1 VQVCKGTRMV
11 SKTRLAKGK
20 IVSTSEG
27 VLPPAPFPLATWAG
41 GRRRI
46 PSQARSLRTRAVIL
60 ESARELANSK
70 GVGSVTMQM
79 VAAKAKIAA
88 GTAYQFFDDRDSI
101 FFDLYETW
109 AGAWWSSIMLSTSHP
124 WTQATWI
131 DEIDAVV
138 EIGCKFHLKQREM
151 WEVIRYV
158 ESTKIG
164 REGMK
169 LLFDANVERCIQW
182 TSPYLKSVGMTA
194 AEIRFL
200 CISILR
206 TARGHHM
213 YGPIESTTLREVIR
227 GSQEAQRAIVELK
240 LRTLGKK
247 GGANS
252 AATRAKSI

>member
-1 VQVCKGTRMV
+1 MPT
-11 SKTRLAKGK
+11 KTRLAKGK
-20 IVSTSEG
+20 IVSAPEG
-27 VLPPAPFPLATWAG
+27 TLPPAPFPLATWAG

-46 PSQARSLRTRAVIL
+46 PSQARSLRTRGVIL
-60 ESARELANSK
+60 ESARDLANSK
-70 GVGSVTMQM
+70 GVGRVTMQM

-88 GTAYQFFDDRDSI
+88 GTAYQFFDDRDAI

-109 AGAWWSSIMLSTSHP
+109 AGAWWSSIMLSTSRP
-124 WTQATWI
+124 WTAATWA
-131 DEIDAVV
+131 DELDAVV
-138 EIGCKFHLKQREM
+138 ETGCKFHLKQKEM

-182 TSPYLKSVGMTA
+182 VTPYLKSVGMTA

-200 CISILR
+200 SISILR

-213 YGPIESTTLREVIR
+213 YGPLESTSLREVIR
-227 GSQEAQRAIVELK
+227 GSQEAQRAIVEMK
-240 LRTLGKK
+240 LRTAGKK
-247 GGANS
+247 GGASS
-252 AATRAKSI
+252 AATRTKSV